1 MYRPKVE
8 LDRMLACIDVV
19 ARRQSSDSGRGA
31 TLCSALTWEFGY
43 SELGSGFFSA
53 VFEHPTDPTKVVKVG
68 GDLEDTWLGFAMYVR
83 ENPAECF
90 PVIESITLHR
100 TYYVA
105 VMERLRK
112 FNVYDQDRLGWPKS
126 SEYKD
131 EHGFAASTPVMNK
144 IRMDWLGKVCGS
156 PAAKMFDRFGA
167 RGIDPHMGNFM
178 MRGGTLVITDPY
190 AQRTLEGYDPKN
202 YRGQHKVDLFKTLD
216 QEKARE
222 ERLAILCKGPQAGGE
237 PEDKALRWQPVDVN
251 KFDPARMAGVLPP
264 MQRKVLGS
272 KTIAHI
278 ARGARRVPQFVF
290 RNEAP
295 APSVRLHNGVRGNR
309 ANLCLMDE
317 LATPRRDWR
326 ELAQAVP
333 ARVDE
338 EVREGGLANMDFN
351 KIEARILACIAIV
364 PNFVHAL
371 DARFLAAAGIGGDV
385 AAPAWNDRPQ
395 VPVRPHKPGNGGL
408 PEFRRKHWE
417 RGNKL
422 PRGLRYNRGCAKRD
436 QGGAVRAVGSVV
448 RDKPRAGKA
457 GPGDQFNQQ
466 AIAYHRA
473 VGRPGQ
479 GGANAESKSGKIAE
493 VARFEYDM
501 VGFT

>member
-31 TLCSALTWEFGY
+31 TLCSALVWEFGY

-53 VFEHPTDPTKVVKVG
+53 VFEHPTEPDKVIKVG
-68 GDLEDTWLGFAMYVR
+68 GDLKDSWLGFAMYVK
-83 ENPAECF
+83 ENPADCF
-90 PVIESITLHR
+90 PMIDSLILHE

-105 VMERLRK
+105 IMERLCK
-112 FNVYDQDRLGWPKS
+112 FNACDKERLGWIKRT
-126 SEYKD
+126 
-131 EHGFAASTPVMNK
+131 EHRGDPYGRNK
-144 IRMDWLGKVCGS
+144 ARMRWLEKVCGH
-156 PAAKMFDRFGA
+156 PAVKMFDRFGE
-167 RGIDPHMGNFM
+167 RGVDPHSGNLM

-190 AQRTLEGYDPKN
+190 AQRTLAGYDPSK
-202 YRGQHKVDLFKTLD
+202 YCRKGGSTDLFKEIER
-216 QEKARE
+216 EKARE
-222 ERLAILCKGPQAGGE
+222 ERLAVLGQGPETRGTQE
-237 PEDKALRWQPVDVN
+237 NQTLRGHPVDVN

-264 MQRKVLGS
+264 MQRKVLGT

-278 ARGARRVPQFVF
+278 ARGAGRVPQFVF

-295 APSVRLHNGVRGNR
+295 APSVRLRDGVRGKR

-333 ARVDE
+333 ARVDK
-338 EVREGGLANMDFN
+338 EVREGGLAHMDFN
-351 KIEARILACIAIV
+351 KIEARILAQHIA

-448 RDKPRAGKA
+448 GHESRAGQA
-457 GPGDQFNQQ
+457 GPGNLG
-466 AIAYHRA
+466 ITEGRA
-473 VGRPGQ
+473 GYRLMGRPGQ
-479 GGANAESKSGKIAE
+479 GGADTQQEAGKIAE
-493 VARFEYDM
+493 VARTEYDM

>member
-1 MYRPKVE
+1 MYRPEVE

-19 ARRQSSDSGRGA
+19 ARRQSSASGRGA
-31 TLCSALTWEFGY
+31 TLCSALVWEFGY

-53 VFEHPTDPTKVVKVG
+53 VFEHPTEPDKVIKVG
-68 GDLEDTWLGFAMYVR
+68 GYLKDSWLGFAMYVR
-83 ENPAECF
+83 ENPADCF
-90 PVIESITLHR
+90 PVIDSLILHD

-105 VMERLRK
+105 VMERLCK
-112 FNVYDQDRLGWPKS
+112 FNVCDKERLGWIKS
-126 SEYKD
+126 T
-131 EHGFAASTPVMNK
+131 EHRGNPVARNK
-144 IRMDWLGKVCGS
+144 ARMHWLEKVCGS
-156 PAAKMFDRFGA
+156 PVVRMFSRFGT
-167 RGIDPHMGNFM
+167 RGIDPHSGNLM

-190 AQRTLEGYDPKN
+190 AQRTLDGYDPSK
-202 YRGQHKVDLFKTLD
+202 YCRKGGSTDLFKEIER
-216 QEKARE
+216 EKARE
-222 ERLAILCKGPQAGGE
+222 ERLAVLGQGPETGRAQ
-237 PEDKALRWQPVDVN
+237 EDQALRWQPVDVN
-251 KFDPARMAGVLPP
+251 KFDPARMAGILPP
-264 MQRKVLGS
+264 MQRKVLVPEGWPDL
-272 KTIAHI
+272 AFPV
-278 ARGARRVPQFVF
+278 RRVPQHFVVNKG
-290 RNEAP
+290 RDA
-295 APSVRLHNGVRGNR
+295 SVRLRDGVRGKR

-338 EVREGGLANMDFN
+338 EVREGGLAHMDFN
-351 KIEARILACIAIV
+351 KIEARILAHHIA

-385 AAPAWNDRPQ
+385 VAPAWDDRPQ
-395 VPVRPHKPGNGGL
+395 VPAGPRKPGNGGL

-448 RDKPRAGKA
+448 RDKPWAGEA
-457 GPGDQFNQQ
+457 GPGDQFNPQ
-466 AIAYHRA
+466 AIACHRA

-479 GGANAESKSGKIAE
+479 GGADTQQEAGKIAE
-493 VARFEYDM
+493 VARTEYDM

>member
-31 TLCSALTWEFGY
+31 TLCNALTWEFGY

-53 VFEHPTDPTKVVKVG
+53 VFEHPTEPDKVIKVG
-68 GDLEDTWLGFAMYVR
+68 GDLKDSWLGFAMYVR
-83 ENPAECF
+83 ENPADCF
-90 PVIESITLHR
+90 PVIDSLILHE

-105 VMERLRK
+105 VMERLCK
-112 FNVYDQDRLGWPKS
+112 FNVCDKERLGWIKS
-126 SEYKD
+126 TD
-131 EHGFAASTPVMNK
+131 HRGDPVGRNK
-144 IRMDWLGKVCGS
+144 ARMHWLEKVCGS
-156 PAAKMFDRFGA
+156 PAVRMFSRFGE
-167 RGIDPHMGNFM
+167 RGVDPHSGNLM

-190 AQRTLEGYDPKN
+190 AQRTLDGYDPNK
-202 YRGQHKVDLFKTLD
+202 YCRKGGSTDLFKEIER
-216 QEKARE
+216 EKARE
-222 ERLAILCKGPQAGGE
+222 ERLAALGQGPETGRAQ
-237 PEDKALRWQPVDVN
+237 EDQALRWQPVDVN
-251 KFDPARMAGVLPP
+251 KFDPARMAGILPP

-290 RNEAP
+290 RNKAP
-295 APSVRLHNGVRGNR
+295 VPSLRLRDGVRGKR
-309 ANLCLMDE
+309 ANLILMDE

-338 EVREGGLANMDFN
+338 EVRQGGNPAVQADFAA
-351 KIEARILACIAIV
+351 IERRLIAQHAVILG
-364 PNFVHAL
+364 PNLVHAL
-371 DARFLAAAGIGGDV
+371 DAKFLEAAGIGGDV
-385 AAPAWNDRPQ
+385 VAPAWIDRPQ
-395 VPVRPHKPGNGGL
+395 VPVGPHKPRGGGL

-448 RDKPRAGKA
+448 RDKPRAGEA
-457 GPGDQFNQQ
+457 GPGDQFNPQ
-466 AIAYHRA
+466 AIACHRA

-479 GGANAESKSGKIAE
+479 GRADTQQEAGKIAE
-493 VARFEYDM
+493 VARTEYDM

>member
-31 TLCSALTWEFGY
+31 TLCSALVWEFGY

-53 VFEHPTDPTKVVKVG
+53 VFEHPTEPDKVIKVG
-68 GDLEDTWLGFAMYVR
+68 GDLKDSWLGFAMYVR
-83 ENPAECF
+83 ENPADCF
-90 PVIESITLHR
+90 PVIDSLIMHE

-105 VMERLRK
+105 VMERLCK
-112 FNVYDQDRLGWPKS
+112 FNVCDKERLGWIKGTDYRGDPM
-126 SEYKD
+126 
-131 EHGFAASTPVMNK
+131 GRNFA
-144 IRMDWLGKVCGS
+144 RMKWLEKVCGS
-156 PAAKMFDRFGA
+156 PAVRMFSRFGT
-167 RGIDPHMGNFM
+167 RGIDPHSGNLM

-190 AQRTLEGYDPKN
+190 AQRTLDGYDPSK
-202 YRGQHKVDLFKTLD
+202 YRRKGDSIDLFKEIER
-216 QEKARE
+216 EKARE
-222 ERLAILCKGPQAGGE
+222 ERLAVLGQGPETGGAQ
-237 PEDKALRWQPVDVN
+237 EDQALRWQPVDVN

-264 MQRKVLGS
+264 MQRKVLGT

-290 RNEAP
+290 RNKEP
-295 APSVRLHNGVRGNR
+295 APSVRLRGGVRGKR

-338 EVREGGLANMDFN
+338 EVRKGGNPAVQADFAAIERINFLAQH
-351 KIEARILACIAIV
+351 AALLG
-364 PNFVHAL
+364 PNLVHAL
-371 DARFLAAAGIGGDV
+371 DAKCLEAAGIGGDV
-385 AAPAWNDRPQ
+385 VAPAWIDRPK
-395 VPVRPHKPGNGGL
+395 VPVGPCKPRGGGL

-448 RDKPRAGKA
+448 GDEPWAGEA
-457 GPGDQFNQQ
+457 GSGDQFNLQ
-466 AIAYHRA
+466 ARAYHRI

-479 GGANAESKSGKIAE
+479 GGANAQQEAGKIAE
-493 VARFEYDM
+493 AARSEYDM